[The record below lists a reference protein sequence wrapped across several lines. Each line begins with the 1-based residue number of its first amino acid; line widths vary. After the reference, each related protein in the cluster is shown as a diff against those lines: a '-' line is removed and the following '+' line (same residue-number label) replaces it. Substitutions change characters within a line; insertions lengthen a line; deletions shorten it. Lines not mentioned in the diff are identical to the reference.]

1 VDGAIETDPANAM
14 ALLALCPAS
23 ASTPLRQHRDLAKVL
38 GISSLSLKDE
48 RQRMGLGSFKA
59 LGATHAIAKRAR
71 LAAGGAL
78 VHDFAH
84 ALSGQTFV
92 CASAGNHGMSVAA
105 GARVF
110 GAEAVVYL
118 AKTVPESFAGRLQ
131 ARGARVVRA
140 GDTYEESMAAA
151 SEAAVRHGWHLL
163 ADSTWPGYTEPARDV
178 MEGYLVMGEEVVRQI
193 AEPPTHLY
201 LQAGVGGL
209 AAAATA
215 SARRHWGNSVQ
226 ITVVEPAFAPALFA
240 SIKAGRPVVAPGPVS
255 SMGRLDCK
263 EPSHLALKYLA
274 READHFMTISEEQA
288 AAGVDLLKAHGIAT
302 TPSGGVGFAG
312 LLASRHLQDSGSIG
326 PAGHALAYISEGT
339 EE

>member
-1 VDGAIETDPANAM
+1 M
-14 ALLALCPAS
+14 AKLIGKVAPEAEAGSATNKS
-23 ASTPLRQHRDLAKVL
+23 ASTQPRSAARYMPPA
-38 GISSLSLKDE
+38 GILKRIVRREKD
-48 RQRMGLGSFKA
+48 
-59 LGATHAIAKRAR
+59 
-71 LAAGGAL
+71 AAGRDVVVMPAQAFQKLLETAL
-78 VHDFAH
+78 
-84 ALSGQTFV
+84 T
-92 CASAGNHGMSVAA
+92 

-131 ARGARVVRA
+131 AKGARVVRA

-178 MEGYLVMGEEVVRQI
+178 MEGYLVMGEEVARQI

-209 AAAATA
+209 AAAAAA
-215 SARRHWGNSVQ
+215 SARRHWGNGVQ
-226 ITVVEPAFAPALFA
+226 IIVVEPDFAPALFA

-263 EPSHLALKYLA
+263 EPSHLALNYLA
-274 READHFMTISEEQA
+274 READHFLTISEA
-288 AAGVDLLKAHGIAT
+288 AAADGVDLLKAHGIAT
-302 TPSGGVGFAG
+302 TPSGGAGFSG
-312 LLASRHLQDSGSIG
+312 LLASRRLQDSGGTG
-326 PAGHALAYISEGT
+326 PASRALVYISEGT